1 MTAAHSDFNYVTY
14 IRTTPA
20 KLWEALTSAAFM
32 KQYWFGMAIETDW
45 KPGSQWRLMR
55 GDGTVDSGG
64 EIIEVVPE
72 RTYVLTWRH
81 EANPEFK
88 SEGYSRCR
96 VEMEPAGA
104 AIKLTIAHSIER
116 AASKLMGGV
125 SFGWPLVA
133 SNLKSLLETGAVA
146 VTSL

>member
-1 MTAAHSDFNYVTY
+1 MADVHSDFNYVTY

-20 KLWEALTSAAFM
+20 KLWEALTSADFM

-45 KPGSQWRLMR
+45 KPGSQWRLIR
-55 GDGTVDSGG
+55 GDGAVDSGG

-72 RTYVLTWRH
+72 RRYVLTWRH
-81 EANPEFK
+81 EANPEFTK
-88 SEGYSRCR
+88 EGFSRCR

-104 AIKLTIAHSIER
+104 AIKLTIAHSIDR

-146 VTSL
+146 VTSF